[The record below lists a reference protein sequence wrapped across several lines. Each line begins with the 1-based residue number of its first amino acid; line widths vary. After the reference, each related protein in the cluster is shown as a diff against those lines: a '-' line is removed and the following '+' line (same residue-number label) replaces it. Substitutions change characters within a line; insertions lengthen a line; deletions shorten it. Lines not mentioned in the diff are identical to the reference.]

1 MRAATVD
8 IGSNSFILLIVDSD
22 ITGVRKI
29 HEEFRTVALASG
41 KISQKKIEI
50 AKETI
55 ADFMDTCKRH
65 NVERLFPFGTEAI
78 RNLSNNKE
86 FIQLLEETLGKQLNI
101 ISGKEEAKLSFI
113 GATYNKNIKGT
124 ETVMTI
130 DVGGGS
136 TEIAYG
142 VGKTVKE
149 CFSFPVGAWKV
160 KQEGGSILDEY
171 LPAVAKNKEKIEH
184 LFAVG
189 GNIASAAGVFLGLD
203 EYIEEMIDGTRMYL
217 ADIEQ
222 IEKRFLALPRD
233 RLEKLLP
240 FARERIDVLPFG
252 LAIYRKILEAVS
264 CSPEPYCTVS
274 TRGVRWGYLLKML
287 GAIQGG

>member
-1 MRAATVD
+1 MRVATVD
-8 IGSNSFILLIVDSD
+8 IGSNSFILLIVDSG

-41 KISQKKIEI
+41 KISQKKIET
-50 AKETI
+50 AKKTI
-55 ADFMDTCKRH
+55 ADFRDICKGY
-65 NVERLFPFGTEAI
+65 NVEQTFPFGTEAM
-78 RNLSNNKE
+78 RNLSKNKE
-86 FIQLLEETLGKQLNI
+86 LIHLLEGALGEKLNI
-101 ISGKEEAKLSFI
+101 IPGRKEAELSFI
-113 GATYNKNIKGT
+113 GTTYNKNIKST

-136 TEIAYG
+136 TEVAYG
-142 VGKTVKE
+142 AGKTVRE
-149 CFSFPVGAWKV
+149 CFSIPIGAWKV
-160 KQEGGSILDEY
+160 KQEGSSILDEY
-171 LPAVAKNKEKIEH
+171 LPAVTKNKEKIEH

-189 GNIASAAGVFLGLD
+189 GNITSAAGVFLGLD

-240 FARERIDVLPFG
+240 FDRERIDILPFG
-252 LAIYRKILEAVS
+252 LAIYRKILKAVGR
-264 CSPEPYCTVS
+264 SPEPYCIVS
-274 TRGVRWGYLLKML
+274 TRGVRWGYILRML
-287 GAIQGG
+287 GLIRGD